1 MQNFSPA
8 TPDSVDALRR
18 HLLRAAG
25 ASTAVLAMVSAGL
38 LRPQQ
43 VLAAEW
49 AKGAFTATTFTD
61 ALKAHASNGSSESR
75 DIAFIAPEI
84 TQIAQLFPG
93 PTPDKNRT
101 VLNYLRREP
110 IRDEADR
117 ANVEAAMNFFR
128 DVTYN
133 EDYVIGLEI
142 HAQLSTS
149 SKLFSS
155 AATAYGAA
163 GSLVVFLLWI
173 YYSSIILFASA
184 RAAVSRSSAA
194 SSSRAAA

>member
-49 AKGAFTATTFTD
+49 VKGAFTATTFTD

-84 TQIAQLFPG
+84 AENGAQVVIEVTSNIPG
-93 PTPDKNRT
+93 SQSISIFVEKNPMPLAATFNFANGALPQVRVPLKMAETSRVRAVVRT
-101 VLNYLRREP
+101 
-110 IRDEADR
+110 AD
-117 ANVEAAMNFFR
+117 
-128 DVTYN
+128 
-133 EDYVIGLEI
+133 GKLW
-142 HAQLSTS
+142 HAQREIKVTL
-149 SKLFSS
+149 
-155 AATAYGAA
+155 G
-163 GSLVVFLLWI
+163 GCGG
-173 YYSSIILFASA
+173 
-184 RAAVSRSSAA
+184 
-194 SSSRAAA
+194 